1 MISAA
6 LVSGICIAGAYGRSL
21 ESPLR
26 AGRAQAQAGTT
37 VDPSRR
43 EAAYRESNLGVAY
56 LEQFRQEDAVK
67 AFRRA
72 LELDPTLRFGQI
84 NLSIALF
91 YSKDLTGAAVAARAA
106 AAADP
111 NAAQPAYLLGLIAR
125 AENRS
130 KDAITH
136 FTRVLELDANDLG
149 TRVNLGQVYLE
160 QQRFA
165 DAVALFRGAVA
176 SEPYNLTASYGLGM
190 ALTRNG
196 QAEDGRRALARFQ
209 SLREAGYATS
219 FSSNY
224 LEQGRYAE
232 AVVST
237 GAEAELVDQRTPPV
251 RLTREPLIDHP
262 AGGNTAD
269 GPARLLLAD
278 IDGDG
283 HLDLVETSAA
293 GLRLFHND
301 DGKMRDV
308 TSEEGL
314 AGACDGGAVGAIA
327 GDYDNDGRP
336 DLLVLCQSGM
346 RLFRQA
352 SPGRFTNASATPGF
366 PAAFRGAAAAL
377 VDLDHD
383 GDLDAVVADSGGHVL
398 VLRNNGNLT
407 FTDIS
412 EQAGIS
418 STAAVSGI
426 VPTDVDNH
434 RDVDVV
440 IAGARGLSV
449 FLNHRD
455 GTFAD
460 AASTL
465 GLANPGPVSTIAVGD
480 VNKDGFP
487 DFFFG
492 RADGEG
498 AFALSDGRG
507 QYTVR
512 PAPASTRSAVAAQF
526 VDYDNDGLLDL
537 AVLGSSGVTLL
548 RNAGGAWIDVSATAI
563 PAEWRSGPP
572 ATRVTALAVGDID
585 GDGDDDLVV
594 REAGGG
600 LSVGRS
606 NAASVHGAVS
616 VRLTG
621 RVSNRGG
628 VGSKIEIR
636 AGSLRQKLESY
647 ATTPP
652 VAPADALFGLGAHRA
667 DVVRVLWPSGIL
679 QAEAVDTKPGR
690 TGPIVLA
697 LTELDR
703 KPSSCP
709 FLYAWNGTR
718 FAFVTDFLGGGEMGY
733 WEAPGVRNVPDP
745 NEYVRISSDQLRPKD
760 GRLELRVTNELEE
773 ALYLDHAE
781 LIAIAHPEG
790 TRVYPNEGMRSSR
803 ASPVVFVAPDPR
815 PPRRATDDQGHDV
828 LGTLTQLDRRYV
840 DTFALERVRGYAAP
854 HTLTLDL
861 GDTSAVRG
869 GGRLL
874 LLLTGWTD
882 YAFSSD
888 NVAAYQAGLTLKPP
902 ALEVKDASGAWVTA
916 VPDVGIPV
924 GRPQTIVLD
933 LTGKLPSASH
943 EIRIV
948 TNMRVY
954 WDQVLVDASG
964 QARAVDLGGLERHR
978 PLPATALSAVRL
990 GLSDARLRW
999 RGFSAE
1005 VLPQGR
1011 PPVSYDYQSVST
1023 ESPWK
1028 VMPGRYTREGD
1039 VLELLA
1045 AQDDRFVVSEPGDEV
1060 TLSFDARALT
1070 PIAAGWTH
1078 TYLLFAQGYS
1088 KEMDVNSAS
1097 PDTVDPLPFA
1107 GMPKYPYGQADGA
1120 AAGRRRRDYVER
1132 FNTRIVHA
1140 QPFPSLDLW
1149 RPR

>member
-1 MISAA
+1 M
-6 LVSGICIAGAYGRSL
+6 AGARGGSIP
-21 ESPLR
+21 SSQR
-26 AGRAQAQAGTT
+26 ARRAQAQAGTA
-37 VDPSRR
+37 DPSRR

-56 LEQFRQEDAVK
+56 LEQFRHEDAVK

-72 LELDPTLRFGQI
+72 LELDPKLRPGRI
-84 NLSIALF
+84 NLAIALF
-91 YSKDLTGAAVAARAA
+91 YNKDLPGASEAARAA

-111 NAAQPAYLLGLIAR
+111 SAAQPAYILGLIAR

-130 KDAITH
+130 ADAITH
-136 FTRVLELDANDLG
+136 FNHVLALDAADLG

-160 QQRFA
+160 EQRFA
-165 DAVALFRGAVA
+165 DAAALFRGALE
-176 SEPYNLTASYGLGM
+176 SEPYNVTAAYGLGM
-190 ALTRNG
+190 ALTRSG
-196 QAEDGRRALARFQ
+196 QTEEGQRALARFQ
-209 SLREAGYATS
+209 SLREKGYATS

-232 AVVST
+232 AMAST

-251 RLTREPLIDHP
+251 RFAREPLVDEP
-262 AGGNTAD
+262 ARANAED

-283 HLDLVETSAA
+283 RLDLVETAA
-293 GLRLFHND
+293 HGLRLFRND
-301 DGKMRDV
+301 GGRMRDV

-314 AGACDGGAVGAIA
+314 AGACDGAAVGATA

-352 SPGRFTNASATPGF
+352 SAGRFTNASATPGF
-366 PAAFRGAAAAL
+366 ATAFRGAAAAL

-383 GDLDAVVADSGGHVL
+383 GDLDVVVADSGGRVL

-412 EQAGIS
+412 QQAGIRS
-418 STAAVSGI
+418 PAGVSGI

-440 IAGARGLSV
+440 IAGAGSLSV
-449 FLNHRD
+449 FLNRRD
-455 GTFAD
+455 GTFRD
-460 AASTL
+460 AAADL
-465 GLANPGPVSTIAVGD
+465 GLANSGPVSAIAVGD

-492 RADGEG
+492 RGGGEG
-498 AFALSDGRG
+498 AFALSDGHGR
-507 QYTVR
+507 YVVR
-512 PAPASTRSAVAAQF
+512 AAPASTRGAVAAQF

-537 AVLGSSGVTLL
+537 AVVGSSGVTLL
-548 RNAGGAWIDVSATAI
+548 RNGGATWLDVSGTAI
-563 PAEWRSGPP
+563 PAEWRSGSP

-594 REAGGG
+594 REPNGR
-600 LSVGRS
+600 LLVGRS
-606 NAASVHGAVS
+606 DAATVHAAVT

-621 RVSNRGG
+621 RVSNRSGI
-628 VGSKIEIR
+628 GSKIEIR

-647 ATTPP
+647 ATTPA
-652 VAPADALFGLGAHRA
+652 VAPADVLFGLGAHRA
-667 DVVRVLWPSGIL
+667 DVVRILWPSGIV

-690 TGPIVLA
+690 TVLA

-709 FLYAWNGTR
+709 FLYAWNGSR
-718 FAFVTDFLGGGEMGY
+718 FEFVTDFLGGGEMGY
-733 WEAPGVRNVPDP
+733 WESPGVRNVPDP

-781 LIAIAHPEG
+781 LIAIAHPRG
-790 TRVYPNEGMRSSR
+790 TDVYPNEGMRSSR
-803 ASPVVFVAPDPR
+803 AGPVVYLAADPR
-815 PPRRATDDQGHDV
+815 APRRATDDQGHDV
-828 LGTLTQLDRRYV
+828 LDRLTRRDRQYV
-840 DTFALERVRGYAAP
+840 DTFELERVRGYAKP
-854 HTLTLDL
+854 HALTLDL

-869 GGRLL
+869 DGRLL

-888 NVAAYQAGLTLKPP
+888 NVAAHQAGLTMRPP
-902 ALEVKDASGAWVTA
+902 VLEVKDESGAWVTA
-916 VPDVGIPV
+916 VPEVGVPV

-933 LTGKLPSASH
+933 LTDTFLSESR
-943 EIRIV
+943 EVRIV

-954 WDQVLVDASG
+954 WDEVLVDASG
-964 QARAVDLGGLERHR
+964 KARAVTLQALERQR
-978 PLPATALSAVRL
+978 TLSATALSAVRV

-999 RGFSAE
+999 RGFSAD
-1005 VLPQGR
+1005 VLPEGR
-1011 PPVSYDYQSVST
+1011 PPASYDYQRVST
-1023 ESPWK
+1023 RSPWK
-1028 VMPGRYTREGD
+1028 VMSGRYTREGD
-1039 VLELLA
+1039 VLELLR
-1045 AQDDRFVVSEPGDEV
+1045 AQDDLFVVSMPGDEV
-1060 TLSFDARALT
+1060 TLSFDARTVPAVE
-1070 PIAAGWTH
+1070 PGWTR
-1078 TYLLFAQGYS
+1078 TYFLFAHGFS

-1097 PDTVDPLPFA
+1097 PDAVDPLPFA
-1107 GMPKYPYGQADGA
+1107 GMPGYPYPPADGVA
-1120 AAGRRRRDYVER
+1120 VDLRRRDYVER
-1132 FNTRIVHA
+1132 FNTRVVSAHEL
-1140 QPFPSLDLW
+1140 PSLDLW
-1149 RPR
+1149 RSR